1 MTEPT
6 PSGPSA
12 RPSAPADFYLG
23 CLFALGV
30 AAVHVATNG
39 RYGFHRDELQFLDD
53 ARHFAFGYVPYP
65 PLTPWIERVAF
76 AVAGPSLVGLRM
88 FSVLAQAVV
97 LVLTGLMARELGGGR
112 FAQIVAAAAVAISPL
127 ELFNGTEF
135 QYTSF
140 DYFWWV
146 LTAYLMIRLLR
157 SGDARLWLGI
167 GAVIGIGMMTKYAM
181 AFFVA
186 GIVGG
191 VLFTPARRYLKS
203 PWLWCGAA
211 LALLIF
217 LPNLIWQIHHHFI
230 TLDFLRH
237 IHARDVGEGRASGFW
252 RDQFLVSTNLFT
264 APLWIAGLIYIW
276 ARPEGKPYRALG
288 WMFVIPV
295 ALFVID
301 KGRGYYQAAAYPMLL
316 AAGAVWEEQWMA
328 SLRTLWR
335 RTVLTVTSVLLAAG
349 GVASAAI
356 ILPIFP
362 LNSPRNI
369 AIKINGELREE
380 VGWREMV
387 QTIANIRDTLPPAE
401 RNRVAILAANYGEAG
416 AIDLY
421 GPAYGLPPAISGVNS
436 IWARGYGNP
445 PPQTLIVLGFSPKFM
460 ENNFQSCR
468 VAGRNTNRYGLDN
481 EESREHPKIYVCGP
495 PRDPWPEFWS
505 NFQYYG

>member
-1 MTEPT
+1 MTEQT
-6 PSGPSA
+6 PPALNG
-12 RPSAPADFYLG
+12 RPSVSSDFYIL

-53 ARHFAFGYVPYP
+53 ARHFAFGYVAYP
-65 PLTPWIERVAF
+65 PITPWIERIAF
-76 AVAGPSLVGLRM
+76 AVAGPSLIALRM
-88 FSVLAQAVV
+88 FSVLAQAAV
-97 LVLTGLMARELGGGR
+97 LVLAGLMARELGGGR
-112 FAQIVAAAAVAISPL
+112 FAQIIAAAAVAISPL

-146 LTAYLMIRLLR
+146 LIAYLMIRLLR
-157 SGDARLWLGI
+157 SGDARLWLAI
-167 GAVIGIGMMTKYAM
+167 GAAIGLGMMTKYTM

-191 VLFTPARRYLKS
+191 VLLTPARCYLKS

-211 LALLIF
+211 VAVLIF

-230 TLDFLRH
+230 TFDFLRH

-252 RDQFLVSTNLFT
+252 KDQFIISTNPFT
-264 APLWIAGLIYIW
+264 VPLWIAGLIYLW
-276 ARPEGKPYRALG
+276 AVPGGKPYRILA
-288 WMFVIPV
+288 WMFAISFV
-295 ALFVID
+295 LFVIG

-316 AAGAVWEEQWMA
+316 AAGAVWEERWMA
-328 SLRTLWR
+328 SLRTGWR
-335 RTVLTVTSVLLAAG
+335 RATLTATCVALAAG
-349 GVASAAI
+349 GLASAAI
-356 ILPIFP
+356 ILPILP

-369 AIKINGELREE
+369 AIRINGDLREE

-401 RNRVAILAANYGEAG
+401 RGRVGILVANYGEAG

-436 IWARGYGNP
+436 FWARGYGNP
-445 PPQTLIVLGFSPKFM
+445 PPETLIVVGFRPEFM
-460 ENNFQSCR
+460 ESNFQSCR
-468 VAGRNTNRYGLDN
+468 VAGQNANRYGFDN
-481 EESREHPKIYVCGP
+481 EESREHPKIFLCGP
-495 PRDPWPEFWS
+495 PRDPWPESWS

>member
-1 MTEPT
+1 MTRQTPPT
-6 PSGPSA
+6 PSA
-12 RPSAPADFYLG
+12 RPSAPADFYLL
-23 CLFALGV
+23 CVFALGV

-39 RYGFHRDELQFLDD
+39 RYGLHRDELQFLDD
-53 ARHFAFGYVPYP
+53 ARHFAFGYVAYP
-65 PLTPWIERVAF
+65 PVTPWLERIAF
-76 AVAGPSLVGLRM
+76 ALAGPSLIGLRM
-88 FSVLAQAVV
+88 FSVLAQAIV

-112 FAQIVAAAAVAISPL
+112 FAQIVAVAAVAISPL
-127 ELFNGTEF
+127 ELFDGTEF

-167 GAVIGIGMMTKYAM
+167 GASIGLGMMTKYTM

-211 LALLIF
+211 LAVLIF

-237 IHARDVGEGRASGFW
+237 VHARDVGEGRAAGFW
-252 RDQFLVSTNLFT
+252 RDQFLVSTNFF
-264 APLWIAGLIYIW
+264 AVPLWIAGLIYVW
-276 ARPEGKPYRALG
+276 ARPEGKSYRVLG
-288 WMFVIPV
+288 WMFAIPF

-301 KGRGYYQAAAYPMLL
+301 KGRGYYQAAAYPMLF
-316 AAGAVWEEQWMA
+316 AAGAVWEERWMA
-328 SLRTLWR
+328 SLSTGWR
-335 RTVLTVTSVLLAAG
+335 RAALAVTSVLLAVG
-349 GVASAAI
+349 GVASAEI
-356 ILPIFP
+356 NLPIFP
-362 LNSPRNI
+362 VNSPRNI
-369 AIKINGELREE
+369 AIKINGEFREE

-387 QTIANIRDTLPPAE
+387 RTIANIRDTLPPVE
-401 RNRVAILAANYGEAG
+401 RNRVGILAANYGEAG

-421 GPAYGLPPAISGVNS
+421 GPAYGLPAAISGVNS
-436 IWARGYGNP
+436 FWARGYGNP
-445 PPQTLIVLGFSPKFM
+445 PPQTLIVLGFGSKFM
-460 ENNFQSCR
+460 QSNFESCR

-495 PRDPWPEFWS
+495 PRDPWPAFWS